1 MVRARMVSPEEH
13 PDKVEATVKA
23 HAAMLIR
30 VFNMVR
36 IVVMSG
42 TPANRNLH
50 LPIFFLRVASSS
62 SPRPRRAA
70 PGFGRAPSFERAS
83 WRASL
88 PPPRVIVYESISR
101 ARTSSSAL
109 APRSSLLGP
118 RALAFR
124 FVAHA
129 LMNALVARG
138 ARLAMLFCCFSGCSE
153 LRGRRHV
160 REGNRLYR
168 EGRYPAALREYREA
182 EALCPELPLLWLNEG
197 LACRQMMIPGSKSPE
212 SQQATDCAVHAFGRM
227 RQVAPTDP
235 RAEQLYVQTLFDGD
249 RFDLLVS
256 RYTSALEVNPTDLSA
271 ITGLIQVSTRANR
284 PEEALRWFERKASL
298 LPRDAEAQYAVGVY
312 AWQQLYQRGGG
323 PDKASYDP
331 RAEALPPEEAAVPAG
346 AARAAE
352 TRTGDAGK
360 RKRRSAVRPPVPVRK
375 PPPPFAVG
383 DLTGAA
389 RVKLAELGIVYLE
402 RALALRP
409 QYQEAMVYL
418 NLLHRQK
425 SMAFLDEPARWQA
438 EIDAAEIW
446 RKRASGAKAL

>member
-1 MVRARMVSPEEH
+1 MVRARIVSPEEH

-42 TPANRNLH
+42 TLANRNLH
-50 LPIFFLRVASSS
+50 GAIFFLRLT
-62 SPRPRRAA
+62 
-70 PGFGRAPSFERAS
+70 
-83 WRASL
+83 SL

-101 ARTSSSAL
+101 PSPPLRRCLHSAARSAL
-109 APRSSLLGP
+109 
-118 RALAFR
+118 RALCSPASR
-124 FVAHA
+124 SVAHA
-129 LMNALVARG
+129 LMNALLARS
-138 ARLAMLFCCFSGCSE
+138 ARLAMLICCLSGCSE
-153 LRGRRHV
+153 LRGRRRV

-182 EALCPELPLLWLNEG
+182 EGLCPDLPLLWLNEG
-197 LACRQMMIPGSKSPE
+197 LACRQMMTPGSKGPE
-212 SQQATDCAVHAFGRM
+212 SHQATDCAVHAFERM
-227 RQVAPTDP
+227 RQVNPSDP

-256 RYTSALEVNPTDLSA
+256 RYTSALEASPTDLSA
-271 ITGLIQVSTRANR
+271 ITGLIQVATRANR
-284 PEEALRWFERKASL
+284 PDEALRWFERKASL

-331 RAEALPPEEAAVPAG
+331 RADPIPPGEAAVSAG
-346 AARAAE
+346 AARPAE
-352 TRTGDAGK
+352 TTTGPAGQ
-360 RKRRSAVRPPVPVRK
+360 RKRRSAGRAPAPVRK
-375 PPPPFAVG
+375 PSPPFAVG
-383 DLTGAA
+383 DLTGPA
-389 RVKLAELGIVYLE
+389 RVKLANLGIVYLE

-425 SMAFLDEPARWQA
+425 SMAFLDEPSQWQG

-446 RKRASGAKAL
+446 RKRAAEAKAL